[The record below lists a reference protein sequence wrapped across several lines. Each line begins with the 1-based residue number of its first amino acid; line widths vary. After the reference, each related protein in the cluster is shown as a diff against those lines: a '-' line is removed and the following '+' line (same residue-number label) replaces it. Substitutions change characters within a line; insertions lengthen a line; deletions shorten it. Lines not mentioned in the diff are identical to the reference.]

1 MEGSYYLNIWVGEYR
16 RSSDLIE
23 SVLPFDVILKDIF
36 GTGRQPDHRY
46 DRVVFVEHKWEF
58 L

>member
-1 MEGSYYLNIWVGEYR
+1 MEGSYYLNIWIGEYG

-23 SVLPFDVILKDIF
+23 SVLPFEVIGKDVF
-36 GTGRQPDHRY
+36 GTGKQPDHRY
-46 DRVVFVEHKWEF
+46 DGVVFVKYEWKF